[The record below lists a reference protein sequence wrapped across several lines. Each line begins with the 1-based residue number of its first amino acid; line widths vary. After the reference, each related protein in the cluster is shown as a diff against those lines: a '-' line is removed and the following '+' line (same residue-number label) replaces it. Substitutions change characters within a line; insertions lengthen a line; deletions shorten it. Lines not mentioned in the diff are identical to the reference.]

1 MEAPALC
8 LTSTAD
14 LDFSGTLPLLTWAAD
29 GAFDGVFTGVVTSTL
44 IYFSDLTDLD
54 AALTSRFF
62 AADTGA
68 VLLADLAD
76 CLIFYYETLLLL
88 DFALWTL

>member
-1 MEAPALC
+1 
-8 LTSTAD
+8 
-14 LDFSGTLPLLTWAAD
+14 
-29 GAFDGVFTGVVTSTL
+29 L

-88 DFALWTL
+88 DFAL